1 MLKKHFKELMVLKN
15 ISIKEAIQ
23 KLNKTGEKI
32 LFVVSEDN
40 RLLGT
45 VTDGDLRRGIVSG
58 IGFSDKAERI
68 MREDFMAISDKTPKL
83 DQVAKKIMIEKKIE
97 QMPIIDSNGVIRDII
112 FWVDILGKM
121 KPVTIPKINSNSV
134 LIMAGGKGARLDPFT
149 RILPKPLIPIG
160 NKPVVELIMEKFYK
174 YGFNKFIYSLNYKKE
189 FVKVFLNENNFPYS
203 IDWIEEENF
212 LGTAGSI
219 SLLKDKVQ
227 ESFFV
232 TNCDTLLDVN
242 FMDIL
247 EWHKEHKA
255 SITIIGCH
263 NEVKIPF
270 GVLEMSNG
278 RLDRIL
284 EKPVHDFIINTGVYV
299 LEPDVLSYIPEG
311 KQFDMNVLIE
321 LVSEKEIVSVYPI
334 CDGWFDVGQW
344 DEYRESVNKLQGLSE
359 NTDY

>member
-97 QMPIIDSNGVIRDII
+97 QIPIIDSNGVIRDII

-134 LIMAGGKGARLDPFT
+134 LIMAGGKGTRLDPFT

-160 NKPVVELIMEKFYK
+160 NKPVIELIMEKFYED
-174 YGFNKFIYSLNYKKE
+174 GFNKFIYSLNYKKE
-189 FVKVFLNENNFPYS
+189 FIKAFLKENSFPYS
-203 IDWIEEENF
+203 INFIEEEDF

-219 SLLKDKVQ
+219 SLLKDKVH

-232 TNCDTLLDVN
+232 ANCDTLLDVN

-247 EWHKEHKA
+247 TWHKEHKA
-255 SITIIGCH
+255 SITIIGSH
-263 NEVKIPF
+263 NEFKIPF

-278 RLDRIL
+278 QLDKIL
-284 EKPVHDFIINTGVYV
+284 EKPVHDLVINTGVYV
-299 LEPDVLSYIPEG
+299 MEPHVLSYIAEG
-311 KQFDMNVLIE
+311 MQIDMNQFIE
-321 LVSEKEIVSVYPI
+321 TVARKEKISVYPI
-334 CDGWFDVGQW
+334 YNGWLDIGQW
-344 DEYRESVNKLQGLSE
+344 GEYKRSISVLEGVN
-359 NTDY
+359 DV

>member
-1 MLKKHFKELMVLKN
+1 MVLKN

-23 KLNKTGEKI
+23 KLNETGEKI

-68 MREDFMAISDKTPKL
+68 MREDFIAISDETPKL

-97 QMPIIDSNGVIRDII
+97 QIPIIDSNGVIGDII
-112 FWVDILGKM
+112 LWVDILGKM
-121 KPVTIPKINSNSV
+121 KPVTTPKINSNSV
-134 LIMAGGKGARLDPFT
+134 LIMAGGKGTRLDPFT

-160 NKPVVELIMEKFYK
+160 NKPVIELIMEKFYK
-174 YGFNKFIYSLNYKKE
+174 YGFDKFIYSLNYKKE
-189 FVKVFLNENNFPYS
+189 FVKAFLKENNFPYS
-203 IDWIEEENF
+203 IDWIEEESF

-247 EWHKEHKA
+247 EWHKEHNA
-255 SITIIGCH
+255 SITIIGSH

-278 RLDRIL
+278 QLGKIL
-284 EKPVHDFIINTGVYV
+284 EKPVHDLVINTGVYV
-299 LEPDVLSYIPEG
+299 MEPHVLSYITEG
-311 KQFDMNVLIE
+311 MQIDMNQLIE
-321 LVSEKEIVSVYPI
+321 TVARKEKISVYPI
-334 CDGWFDVGQW
+334 YNGWLDIGQW
-344 DEYRESVNKLQGLSE
+344 EGYKKGIGILEGLS
-359 NTDY
+359 DV

>member
-1 MLKKHFKELMVLKN
+1 MQKNHFKELLISKN
-15 ISIKEAIQ
+15 VSIKDAIR
-23 KLNKTGEKI
+23 KLNETGKRI

-68 MREDFMAISDKTPKL
+68 MREEFIAISDETPER

-97 QMPIIDSNGVIRDII
+97 QIPIIDSNGVIRDII
-112 FWVDILGKM
+112 LWIDILGEK
-121 KPVTIPKINSNSV
+121 KSVTAPKINSNSV

-149 RILPKPLIPIG
+149 KILPKPLIPIG
-160 NKPVVELIMEKFYK
+160 NKPVIELIMEKFYK

-189 FVKVFLNENNFPYS
+189 FVKVFLKENNFPYS

-232 TNCDTLLDVN
+232 INCDTILDVN

-255 SITIIGCH
+255 SITIIGSH

-278 RLDRIL
+278 QLDRIL
-284 EKPVHDFIINTGVYV
+284 EKPVHDLIINTGVYV
-299 LEPDVLSYIPEG
+299 MEPHVLSYITEG
-311 KQFDMNVLIE
+311 MQIDMNQLIE
-321 LVSEKEIVSVYPI
+321 TVARKEKISVYPI
-334 CDGWFDVGQW
+334 YNGWLDIGQW
-344 DEYRESVNKLQGLSE
+344 EGYKKGIGILEGLS
-359 NTDY
+359 DV